1 MKTIWVIGGAG
12 YLGQA
17 IIRNLIDKGYRV
29 LCADIN
35 DKAHHFAEE
44 LKDAENLIP
53 ISLDASDE
61 ENIHQFVSENI
72 QNYGIPD
79 GLVVLTYGAAG
90 KNFYELNAD
99 DFNKAGNLGVT
110 STFLLAREVGK
121 EMEKQNKGSVVLF
134 SSMYGMVSPDPE
146 IYELPMEANPI
157 EYGVG
162 KAGIVQMTKYLAV
175 HWAQKG
181 IRCNCISP
189 GPFPNKSVQASHP
202 EFIQRLQQ
210 KVPMRRVGRSE
221 EIAGPVHFL
230 LSDDS
235 SYMTGQNMVVDGGWT
250 IW

>member
-1 MKTIWVIGGAG
+1 MIRPYYLIYPKRPKYHKPRQQTISSFHRYFLIIRIFHEKWLCNITPHFQQKVPSHFDFFQYIYCINNRNYCISMETIWVIGGAG

-99 DFNKAGNLGVT
+99 
-110 STFLLAREVGK
+110 
-121 EMEKQNKGSVVLF
+121 
-134 SSMYGMVSPDPE
+134 
-146 IYELPMEANPI
+146 
-157 EYGVG
+157 
-162 KAGIVQMTKYLAV
+162 
-175 HWAQKG
+175 
-181 IRCNCISP
+181 
-189 GPFPNKSVQASHP
+189 
-202 EFIQRLQQ
+202 
-210 KVPMRRVGRSE
+210 
-221 EIAGPVHFL
+221 
-230 LSDDS
+230 
-235 SYMTGQNMVVDGGWT
+235 
-250 IW
+250 